1 MSLPC
6 SRLLPII
13 LYYNGHCLPTA
24 YTRVGGNKKGIFTRD
39 RQPKAAA
46 HFVRKRYWQIA
57 EDLDGAAPSN
67 DVEGYVYTRS
77 WKNTD
82 IANYVPEK
90 QDASLEQVVGLYSE
104 TN

>member
-6 SRLLPII
+6 SRLLRFIP
-13 LYYNGHCLPTA
+13 YCSGHFFPTA
-24 YTRVGGNKKGIFTRD
+24 YKRVGGNKKGIFTRG

-57 EDLDGAAPSN
+57 DDLDSTTPTG
-67 DVEGYVYTRS
+67 DVEEYVYTRS
-77 WKNTD
+77 WKNTNT
-82 IANYVPEK
+82 ATYVLEK
-90 QDASLEQVVGLYSE
+90 QDTSLEQVVRLYNE